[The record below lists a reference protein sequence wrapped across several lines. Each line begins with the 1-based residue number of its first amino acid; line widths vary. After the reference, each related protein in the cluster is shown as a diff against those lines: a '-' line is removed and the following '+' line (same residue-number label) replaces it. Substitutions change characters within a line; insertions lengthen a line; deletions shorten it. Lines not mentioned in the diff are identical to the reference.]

1 MDSPCITRILLILL
15 RVSKNH
21 SGEGQIFCEMS
32 SYDNAVNVQFTVS
45 FLQITKSVAS
55 GLMPVV
61 EFQNVERTLLGIP
74 FSECVQSSA
83 TNNYNMILPYDVQA
97 RYTQTLCEFGLLLDE
112 IHKYCGCY
120 LDYIDFVGKTYSQSA
135 QILSDIFRTIETS
148 RFEAM

>member
-1 MDSPCITRILLILL
+1 
-15 RVSKNH
+15 
-21 SGEGQIFCEMS
+21 MS
-32 SYDNAVNVQFTVS
+32 HIELQSYVQFTVNNIQYIKYRS
-45 FLQITKSVAS
+45 RKSVAS

-120 LDYIDFVGKTYSQSA
+120 LDYIDFVGEK
-135 QILSDIFRTIETS
+135 
-148 RFEAM
+148 

>member
-1 MDSPCITRILLILL
+1 
-15 RVSKNH
+15 
-21 SGEGQIFCEMS
+21 
-32 SYDNAVNVQFTVS
+32 
-45 FLQITKSVAS
+45 
-55 GLMPVV
+55 MPVV

-120 LDYIDFVGKTYSQSA
+120 LDYIDFVGEAYSSA
-135 QILSDIFRTIETS
+135 IYFDSKRPIQNN
-148 RFEAM
+148 

>member
-1 MDSPCITRILLILL
+1 
-15 RVSKNH
+15 
-21 SGEGQIFCEMS
+21 
-32 SYDNAVNVQFTVS
+32 
-45 FLQITKSVAS
+45 
-55 GLMPVV
+55 MPVV

-120 LDYIDFVGKTYSQSA
+120 LDYIDFVGMTLTK
-135 QILSDIFRTIETS
+135 
-148 RFEAM
+148 

>member
-1 MDSPCITRILLILL
+1 
-15 RVSKNH
+15 
-21 SGEGQIFCEMS
+21 
-32 SYDNAVNVQFTVS
+32 
-45 FLQITKSVAS
+45 
-55 GLMPVV
+55 MPVV

-120 LDYIDFVGKTYSQSA
+120 LDYIDFVGKKNSITVNQRFL
-135 QILSDIFRTIETS
+135 ILKDLFRTIETA
-148 RFEAM
+148 RFKTM